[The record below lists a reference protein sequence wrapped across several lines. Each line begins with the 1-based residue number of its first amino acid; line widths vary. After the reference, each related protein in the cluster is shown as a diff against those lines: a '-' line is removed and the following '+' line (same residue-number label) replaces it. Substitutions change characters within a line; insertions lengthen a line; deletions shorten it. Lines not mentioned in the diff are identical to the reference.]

1 MNLAGRTVLLTGATG
16 GLGHAIARRLRA
28 AGAEL
33 VLTGR
38 RTEVLEP
45 LAAETG
51 ARSLAVDL
59 ADAAAVR
66 APRERVRR
74 RRRARRPTRGCRASG
89 QLTSFSVEEI
99 DRALAVNLRAPMVLA
114 RVHRR
119 AHGRAR
125 AAATWSSCPRWP
137 GKVGTPRSSV
147 YSATKFG
154 LRGFAQS
161 LREDLRP
168 SGVGVSAI
176 FPGFVRDAGMFH
188 DTGTKLPPGVG
199 TVSPEDVADAVV
211 RAIER
216 NRGEIDVAPVGLRAG
231 ADGGR
236 RWPPTSRRTGQ
247 RKLGGQRIAEQH
259 VSAPDD
265 QALAVSPEQVG
276 PLVEAGDRGLVAE
289 GCVSSAMV
297 VVSRASRQGLRCVL
311 AGAVDRAVGPA
322 AEHGADEAL
331 GLAVGLRPVGAG
343 AQVADARARGRRSR
357 GRWSGRREPL
367 SVITRSTVMPW
378 RR

>member
-28 AGAEL
+28 EGCEL

-59 ADAAAVR
+59 SDPEAVQRLAAECAEVDVLVSN
-66 APRERVRR
+66 AGLPG
-74 RRRARRPTRGCRASG
+74 TG
-89 QLTSFSVEEI
+89 QLTSFTVEQL

-114 RVHRR
+114 RELAGHMVARR
-119 AHGRAR
+119 SGHLVFM
-125 AAATWSSCPRWP
+125 SSLA
-137 GKVGTPRSSV
+137 GKVGTPRSAV
-147 YSATKFG
+147 YSATKFA
-154 LRGFAQS
+154 LRGLAQS

-199 TVSPEDVADAVV
+199 TVSPQEVAEAVV

-216 NRGEIDVAPVGLRAG
+216 NRGEVDVAPVGLRAG
-231 ADGGR
+231 AKAAGLAPDLAA
-236 RWPPTSRRTGQ
+236 TVQ
-247 RKLGGQRIAEQH
+247 RKLGGHRIAEDH
-259 VSAPDD
+259 VSA
-265 QALAVSPEQVG
+265 QTTK
-276 PLVEAGDRGLVAE
+276 R
-289 GCVSSAMV
+289 
-297 VVSRASRQGLRCVL
+297 
-311 AGAVDRAVGPA
+311 
-322 AEHGADEAL
+322 
-331 GLAVGLRPVGAG
+331 
-343 AQVADARARGRRSR
+343 
-357 GRWSGRREPL
+357 
-367 SVITRSTVMPW
+367 
-378 RR
+378 

>member
-1 MNLAGRTVLLTGATG
+1 VNLAGRSVLLTGATG

-28 AGAEL
+28 AGSEL

-59 ADAAAVR
+59 ADADAVARLAAECADVDVLV
-66 APRERVRR
+66 ANAGLP
-74 RRRARRPTRGCRASG
+74 GSG
-89 QLTSFSVEEI
+89 QLSSFSVEEI
-99 DRALAVNLRAPMVLA
+99 DRALAINLRAPMVLA
-114 RVHRR
+114 RVIGERMVARR
-119 AHGRAR
+119 SGHMVFM
-125 AAATWSSCPRWP
+125 SSLA

-199 TVSPEDVADAVV
+199 TVSPEAVADAVV

-231 ADGGR
+231 AKAAGLAPDLAA
-236 RWPPTSRRTGQ
+236 TLQ
-247 RKLGGQRIAEQH
+247 RKLGGQRVAEDH
-259 VSAPDD
+259 
-265 QALAVSPEQVG
+265 
-276 PLVEAGDRGLVAE
+276 VEAQTTKR
-289 GCVSSAMV
+289 
-297 VVSRASRQGLRCVL
+297 
-311 AGAVDRAVGPA
+311 
-322 AEHGADEAL
+322 
-331 GLAVGLRPVGAG
+331 
-343 AQVADARARGRRSR
+343 
-357 GRWSGRREPL
+357 
-367 SVITRSTVMPW
+367 
-378 RR
+378 

>member
-1 MNLAGRTVLLTGATG
+1 VNLAGRTVLLTGATG

-38 RTEVLEP
+38 RTDVLEP
-45 LAAETG
+45 LATETG

-59 ADAAAVR
+59 ADAAAVQR
-66 APRERVRR
+66 LASECADVDVLVSNAGLP
-74 RRRARRPTRGCRASG
+74 ASG

-114 RVHRR
+114 RQLAEGMVARR
-119 AHGRAR
+119 SGHLVFM
-125 AAATWSSCPRWP
+125 SSLA
-137 GKVGTPRSSV
+137 GKLGTPRSSV
-147 YSATKFG
+147 YSATKFA

-199 TVSPEDVADAVV
+199 TVTPEAVAEAVV

-231 ADGGR
+231 TKAAGLA
-236 RWPPTSRRTGQ
+236 PELAATVS
-247 RKLGGQRIAEQH
+247 RKLGGQKIAEQH
-259 VSAPDD
+259 VSA
-265 QALAVSPEQVG
+265 QTTK
-276 PLVEAGDRGLVAE
+276 R
-289 GCVSSAMV
+289 
-297 VVSRASRQGLRCVL
+297 
-311 AGAVDRAVGPA
+311 
-322 AEHGADEAL
+322 
-331 GLAVGLRPVGAG
+331 
-343 AQVADARARGRRSR
+343 
-357 GRWSGRREPL
+357 
-367 SVITRSTVMPW
+367 
-378 RR
+378 